1 MPRRWAASTVMLSNA
16 IASNISSPGTLDI
29 LVEMKAMSYIYSL
42 PPSTAFDG
50 RGLFGYSFGPLKQE
64 DSDIYY
70 IEVEK
75 GHDTFM
81 ISKKIARTYYVL
93 GGSGYFTIAD
103 LKYDVGPGM
112 LVEVPPKVEYSY
124 SGKMKLIAFSRPRW
138 FMGND
143 THTKW
148 NPDVLQGNFPCAA
161 DGGSWLTRLVRLQ
174 IFGKSPIGIYLGLNR
189 RLWNRLPASFTALG
203 PIRLYGNFLH
213 ALARIY
219 NVRGQ
224 AFSTYF
230 LRNRPQLELIRRLL
244 ERSPKTDILRV
255 AVLGCSTGAEAYSVA
270 WRIRT
275 ARSDLKLILR
285 AVDISKRA
293 IEVGKCGVYSIVA
306 PQVTNT
312 NIFDRMTD
320 TEIEEMFDRDGDVLT
335 VKSWLKEGIEW
346 HVGDVGA
353 PELVDA
359 LGPQDIVIANN
370 FLCHMDPSEAE
381 RCLRNIARFVKPH
394 GYLFVSG
401 IDLDIR
407 TKVAADL
414 GWNPL
419 QELLEESHE
428 GDPCMKGFWP
438 CHYAGLEP
446 LNKRRRDWR
455 LRYAAAFQ
463 LAAAADEDRGSR
475 GLCSSGDENRRYSQV
490 NLGVADAG

>member
-1 MPRRWAASTVMLSNA
+1 
-16 IASNISSPGTLDI
+16 
-29 LVEMKAMSYIYSL
+29 MKAMSYIYSL
-42 PPSTAFDG
+42 PLSTAFDG
-50 RGLFGYSFGPLKQE
+50 RGLFGYSFGPLKQK
-64 DSDIYY
+64 DIDIYY

-103 LKYDVGPGM
+103 RKYDVSPGM

-148 NPDVLQGNFPCAA
+148 NPDVVQGNFPCSA
-161 DGGSWLTRLVRLQ
+161 DSGVWLTRLVRLQ
-174 IFGKSPIGIYLGLNR
+174 IFRRSPIGIYLGLNR
-189 RLWNRLPASFTALG
+189 RFWNRLPASLTALG

-213 ALARIY
+213 ALARIH

-275 ARSDLKLILR
+275 ARPDLKLILQ

-293 IEVGKCGVYSIVA
+293 VEVGKGGAYSVVA

-312 NIFDRMTD
+312 NIFERMTD
-320 TEIEEMFDRDGDVLT
+320 TEIEEMFDGDGDVLT

-346 HVGDVGA
+346 QVGDVEE
-353 PELVDA
+353 PEFFGA
-359 LGPQDIVIANN
+359 LGPQDMVIANN
-370 FLCHMDPSEAE
+370 FLCHMDPPAAE
-381 RCLRNIARFVKPH
+381 RCLRNIARLVKPR

-407 TKVAADL
+407 TKVASDL
-414 GWNPL
+414 GWNAL
-419 QELLEESHE
+419 QELLEEIHA
-428 GDPCMKGFWP
+428 GDPCMKDFWP
-438 CHYAGLEP
+438 CHYGGLEP
-446 LNKRRRDWR
+446 LNKRRWDWR

-463 LAAAADEDRGSR
+463 LAPAQDKTVDRG
-475 GLCSSGDENRRYSQV
+475 GGSSAVENMRYSPV
-490 NLGVADAG
+490 NLGVTDEG

>member
-1 MPRRWAASTVMLSNA
+1 MP
-16 IASNISSPGTLDI
+16 
-29 LVEMKAMSYIYSL
+29 YIYSL
-42 PPSTAFDG
+42 PPLTAFDG
-50 RGLFGYSFGPLKQE
+50 RGLFGYSFGPLKQT
-64 DSDIYY
+64 DVDVSY
-70 IEVEK
+70 IEVER

-81 ISKKIARTYYVL
+81 ISKKITRTYYVL
-93 GGSGYFTIAD
+93 SGSGHFTIAD
-103 LKYDVGPGM
+103 RRYDVSPGI

-124 SGKMKLIAFSRPRW
+124 SGKMKLIAFSKPRW

-148 NPDVLQGNFPCAA
+148 NPDVVQGDFPGIA
-161 DGGSWLTRLVRLQ
+161 DRGSWFTRLVRLQ
-174 IFGKSPIGIYLGLNR
+174 IFGKSPIGVYLGLNR
-189 RLWNRLPASFTALG
+189 RLWNRLPTFFVTLA
-203 PIRLYGNFLH
+203 PIRAYGTFLH
-213 ALARIY
+213 ALARIHGI
-219 NVRGQ
+219 RAQ
-224 AFSTYF
+224 AFSTFF
-230 LRNRPQLELIRRLL
+230 LRNRLQLELIRRLVRRNP
-244 ERSPKTDILRV
+244 ETDTLRV

-275 ARSDLKLILR
+275 ERPDLKLILQ
-285 AVDISKRA
+285 AADISKRA
-293 IEVGKCGVYSIVA
+293 VEAGKCGVYSLVA
-306 PQVTNT
+306 QQVTNT
-312 NIFDRMTD
+312 NIFERMTSA
-320 TEIEEMFDRDGDVLT
+320 EIEEMFDTDGDAVT

-353 PELVDA
+353 PDLFDA
-359 LGPQDIVIANN
+359 LGPQDMVIANN

-381 RCLRNIARFVKPH
+381 RCLRNIARLVNAH

-419 QELLEESHE
+419 QELLEEIHE

-438 CHYAGLEP
+438 CHYGGLEP

-463 LAAAADEDRGSR
+463 LTAAGEDNGDRVGPSSVENIGYSSVRVSAATFPV
-475 GLCSSGDENRRYSQV
+475 NARR
-490 NLGVADAG
+490 A